1 MTAVLALCTN
11 CDLRTGPTQCEL
23 SDQEVTAPR
32 APRLTSAAVSGRA
45 VALAAVAVT
54 TVFLTTGRR
63 AAGKDSGGRQ

>member
-32 APRLTSAAVSGRA
+32 APRLTSAAVSG
-45 VALAAVAVT
+45 VPWL
-54 TVFLTTGRR
+54 
-63 AAGKDSGGRQ
+63 